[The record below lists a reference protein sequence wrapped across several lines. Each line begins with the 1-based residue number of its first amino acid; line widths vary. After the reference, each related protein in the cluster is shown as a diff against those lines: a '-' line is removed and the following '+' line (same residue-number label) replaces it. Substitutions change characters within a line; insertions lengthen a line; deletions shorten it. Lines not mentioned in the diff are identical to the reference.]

1 MEKSL
6 AKKKKKRALWTNFIL
21 AGHFQKNTD
30 ICRFKKKKVTFPT
43 ITRLTQQHDSNNL
56 SNIFFLRGKLKK
68 HL

>member
-6 AKKKKKRALWTNFIL
+6 AKEKKKSSVDQFHSSRELSEKHRHL
-21 AGHFQKNTD
+21 QV
-30 ICRFKKKKVTFPT
+30 KKKEVTFPT

-56 SNIFFLRGKLKK
+56 SNYFFLRGKLKK